1 MFWFSKEKIFLCQ
14 ERVCCIL
21 FHSAFE
27 LKTNENRPEVL
38 KTTFKQAFAVVWL
51 PPNCD
56 VKMQRPK
63 NSIEMSLYFVD
74 DIWWYMLLMKIL
86 IAKSRPYSWGGGE
99 GWYYTKNVSF
109 FLFYRFIQR
118 ITAGPF
124 LLPPHL
130 WSSIVHAINGQI
142 SSRLTQLEKMKKA
155 PRKW

>member
-1 MFWFSKEKIFLCQ
+1 MLVFWFSKEKIFLCQ

-27 LKTNENRPEVL
+27 LKTNENRPDVL

-86 IAKSRPYSWGGGE
+86 ITKSRPYSWVE
-99 GWYYTKNVSF
+99 GRGDVTPKMLVFSF
-109 FLFYRFIQR
+109 FTDSFKGSPQGRFYCHR
-118 ITAGPF
+118 TCEA
-124 LLPPHL
+124 
-130 WSSIVHAINGQI
+130 
-142 SSRLTQLEKMKKA
+142 QLCT
-155 PRKW
+155 R